1 MVAFSKNCDGR
12 LVTNDFNLNKVASL
26 RGVDVVNINDL
37 ANALKT
43 VTLPGEAMTVKV
55 LRLGEDPNQGVGYL
69 EDGTMVV
76 IEGANDKIG
85 RTVTFA
91 VTSALQTS
99 AGRMIF
105 GKYEGDTP
113 PKPNGAGNNS
123 NGGRQ
128 GSSDSHRRKRFSSKS

>member
-1 MVAFSKNCDGR
+1 
-12 LVTNDFNLNKVASL
+12 
-26 RGVDVVNINDL
+26 
-37 ANALKT
+37 
-43 VTLPGEAMTVKV
+43 
-55 LRLGEDPNQGVGYL
+55 LGEDPNQGVGYL

-105 GKYEGDTP
+105 GKYEGDSP
-113 PKPNGAGNNS
+113 PRSNDAGNNS

-128 GSSDSHRRKRFSSKS
+128 GSSDSRRKRFNPRS

>member
-1 MVAFSKNCDGR
+1 
-12 LVTNDFNLNKVASL
+12 
-26 RGVDVVNINDL
+26 
-37 ANALKT
+37 
-43 VTLPGEAMTVKV
+43 MTVKV

-85 RTVTFA
+85 KTVTFA

-105 GKYEGDTP
+105 GKYEGDSTP
-113 PKPNGAGNNS
+113 GSNGAASSS
-123 NGGRQ
+123 NGNRQ
-128 GSSDSHRRKRFSSKS
+128 NSSDSRRKRFNPRS